1 MRERGKEGRKVG
13 EREAAGWSL
22 YNPSL
27 NSLLYRVGIWNQL
40 FLVFFFFFFFLL
52 FGLQDLNFGFCGLC
66 DLESLVGG
74 PRNFGTRIAVVS
86 SLEVLVVY
94 FGKQFSSEQQ
104 ESVQEEEEEGF
115 GIGF

>member
-1 MRERGKEGRKVG
+1 
-13 EREAAGWSL
+13 
-22 YNPSL
+22 
-27 NSLLYRVGIWNQL
+27 L
-40 FLVFFFFFFFLL
+40 FFSFFFPL
-52 FGLQDLNFGFCGLC
+52 GVPRLNFGFWELC

-74 PRNFGTRIAVVS
+74 PRNSGTRIAVVS

-104 ESVQEEEEEGF
+104 ESVQEQEEEGF

>member
-1 MRERGKEGRKVG
+1 LE
-13 EREAAGWSL
+13 
-22 YNPSL
+22 
-27 NSLLYRVGIWNQL
+27 
-40 FLVFFFFFFFLL
+40 FFCFFASSFFFL
-52 FGLQDLNFGFCGLC
+52 FGFQELNFGFWELC

-74 PRNFGTRIAVVS
+74 PRNSGTRIAVVS

-104 ESVQEEEEEGF
+104 ESVQEEEEEEGF

>member
-1 MRERGKEGRKVG
+1 MG
-13 EREAAGWSL
+13 EREVAGWSL

-40 FLVFFFFFFFLL
+40 FFFFFFH
-52 FGLQDLNFGFCGLC
+52 FGVPRLNFGFWELC
-66 DLESLVGG
+66 DLESLVEG
-74 PRNFGTRIAVVS
+74 PRNSGTRIAVVS
-86 SLEVLVVY
+86 RLEVLVVY

-104 ESVQEEEEEGF
+104 ESVQEQDEEGF

>member
-1 MRERGKEGRKVG
+1 VGAREERKVG

-22 YNPSL
+22 YNTSL
-27 NSLLYRVGIWNQL
+27 NSLLDRVGIWNQL
-40 FLVFFFFFFFLL
+40 FSFLFSFFL
-52 FGLQDLNFGFCGLC
+52 FGFQELNFGFWELC

-74 PRNFGTRIAVVS
+74 PRNSGTRIALVS

-104 ESVQEEEEEGF
+104 ESVQEEEEEEEGF